1 MTDLQSKVA
10 ICVTYGHWCHAPS
23 GISST

>member
-1 MTDLQSKVA
+1 MPDKVA
-10 ICVTYGHWCHAPS
+10 ICVTYGKWRAPS